1 MVYVGISYSFQTF
14 RLSALV
20 EQMKP
25 PSLRLTPHSC
35 RLAPLRATP
44 AKESDRIPAPRV
56 HGPLGARAPSSPHQV
71 DSRVRPIDAPCVYH
85 ICRVRGTTAGPLLQL
100 YCACIHVQLGCHLC
114 MCAPISVCIQGFL
127 LFTPLLVT
135 MCFITLAMCCRCSC
149 ICI

>member
-1 MVYVGISYSFQTF
+1 MVYVGILYSFQTF
-14 RLSALV
+14 RLSALL

-44 AKESDRIPAPRV
+44 VKESDRIPAPRV

-85 ICRVRGTTAGPLLQL
+85 ICRVRGTTMGALLQL
-100 YCACIHVQLGCHLC
+100 YCACIHVQLACHLC
-114 MCAPISVCIQGFL
+114 MCTPVSVCMQGFL

-135 MCFITLAMCCRCSC
+135 MYCTTLANGPFTAHVL
-149 ICI
+149 

>member
-35 RLAPLRATP
+35 RLAPLHATP

-71 DSRVRPIDAPCVYH
+71 DSRVRPIDAPYVYH

-100 YCACIHVQLGCHLC
+100 YCACNSSLLQPVWTPNLC
-114 MCAPISVCIQGFL
+114 AYKVFA
-127 LFTPLLVT
+127 FTPLLEL
-135 MCFITLAMCCRCSC
+135 CPLH
-149 ICI
+149 